1 MADVKKQKALEA
13 GRILNS
19 AVFGESLDRMDERCV
34 TRWRTAKTAD
44 EREQA
49 WHAQRAI
56 AALRKELFDR
66 LQDAAID
73 AGGKDTEL
81 NASLKKAKEKRNG

>member
-1 MADVKKQKALEA
+1 MADDKKQKALEA

-19 AVFGESLDRMDERCV
+19 AVFGEALDRMDERCV
-34 TRWRTAKTAD
+34 TRWRAAKTAD
-44 EREQA
+44 EREQC

-66 LQDAAID
+66 LQDAAVD
-73 AGGKDTEL
+73 AGGKDKEL
-81 NASLKKAKEKRNG
+81 NAALTEAKKKR